1 MTKRIAVYGGS
12 FNPFGNQH
20 RDVLR
25 HIGASGKFDE
35 IFVIPSVAHP
45 LKEEQFPFEHRLNMA
60 ELAVWSGEWAIPVEV
75 MSIERQMLRE
85 GIKAPL
91 FTIKVLRF
99 LAKVCESMGEP
110 EGEFRFVIGPDIIEE
125 LDRWEGV
132 QEIRDEFGFF
142 ETPDMGIHST
152 QIREMIQARDAG
164 WKDLV
169 SPQVARYIETH
180 DLYQKTSETEKP
192 S

>member
-1 MTKRIAVYGGS
+1 MNRRIAVYGGS
-12 FNPFGNQH
+12 FSPFGNQH

-25 HIGASGKFDE
+25 HIGASGEFDE

-45 LKEEQFPFEHRLNMA
+45 LKKEQFPFEHRLNMA

-75 MSIERQMLRE
+75 LPIERQMLQE

-99 LAKVCESMGEP
+99 LAKVCEAMDEG

-125 LDRWEGV
+125 LDQWEGV

-142 ETPDMGIHST
+142 EAPNMGTHST
-152 QIREMIQARDAG
+152 QIREKVRTGDAT

-169 SPQVARYIETH
+169 CPKVARYIEIH
-180 DLYQKTSETEKP
+180 DLYQKTEKA

>member
-12 FNPFGNQH
+12 FSPFGNQH

-45 LKEEQFPFEHRLNMA
+45 LKKEQFPFEHRLNMA
-60 ELAVWSGEWAIPVEV
+60 ELAVWSGSWAIPVWV
-75 MSIERQMLRE
+75 GPVERRMLQE
-85 GIKAPL
+85 GITAPL
-91 FTIKVLRF
+91 FTIKVLRY
-99 LAKVCESMGEP
+99 LSKVTEKFGED
-110 EGEFRFVIGPDIIEE
+110 EKGEFRFVIGPDIIEE
-125 LDRWEGV
+125 LDQWEGV

-142 ETPDMGIHST
+142 EAPNMGNHST
-152 QIREMIQARDAG
+152 QIREMIRAGYAG

-169 SPQVARYIETH
+169 CPQVARYIETH
-180 DLYQKTSETEKP
+180 ELYQETA
-192 S
+192 

>member
-1 MTKRIAVYGGS
+1 MGTRRIAVYGGS

-25 HIGASGKFDE
+25 YIGASGKFDE

-45 LKEEQFPFEHRLNMA
+45 LKKEQFPFEHRLNMA
-60 ELAVWSGEWAIPVEV
+60 ELAVWGDSWAIPVEV
-75 MSIERQMLRE
+75 LPVERQMLQN
-85 GIKAPL
+85 GITAPL

-99 LAKVCESMGEP
+99 LAKVAESMKED
-110 EGEFRFVIGPDIIEE
+110 ETLEFRFVIGPDIIEE

-142 ETPDMGIHST
+142 EAPNMGIHST
-152 QIREMIQARDAG
+152 QVRQWIAEGNPA
-164 WKDLV
+164 WKD
-169 SPQVARYIETH
+169 QVPPEVATYIETH
-180 DLYQKTSETEKP
+180 TLYRP
-192 S
+192 SP